1 MVKPYHIDSDDS
13 TVTTASD
20 GAREVKNEMH
30 GFEEPG
36 KVGDGIAEE
45 RGRGGKEGTLLSRG

>member
-1 MVKPYHIDSDDS
+1 MVKTYHIDSDDS

-45 RGRGGKEGTLLSRG
+45 RGRGGKEGTLL